1 MCENARVGAPALLG
15 TPLALAVFVRSDI
28 LTDGAGVRPEEGTVR
43 FIRRFDTLT
52 LDDIPLVGGKNASFG
67 EMIRSLSPLGV
78 RVPDGFALT
87 ADAYRALLDG
97 PGVRA
102 ALERTLA
109 ALDPKDVDSL
119 RAGGAAAR
127 RLLREAPVPPELV
140 REIEEAYAEL
150 SRQYGQEAADVAV
163 RSSATAEDLP
173 TASFAGQQETYLN
186 IRGAA
191 QLVEA
196 CRKCFA
202 SLFTD
207 RAISYRAER
216 GFDHGKVYLSVGVQ
230 KMVRSDQAGSGVLF
244 TLDTESGF
252 DGVVF
257 ITAVYGLGE
266 NIVQGVAN
274 PDEYLVFKPTLR
286 EISRRLGSKEIAMIY
301 DEGGGR
307 STRNVSVPEALRREF
322 VLSRDEVV
330 ELARQAIAIEKHYSE
345 RAGERRPMDIEWAK
359 DGRDGALFI
368 VQARPETAHARRD
381 TAKLVTYTLKERS
394 PVRVSGRAVGTQIGA
409 GPVARLTSAA
419 ELHRFQ
425 PGSVLVTAM
434 TDPDWEPI
442 LRTAS
447 AVVTDHGGRTCHAAI
462 VSRELGLPCVVGTG
476 NGTALLRDGDP
487 VTVSCAE
494 GETGVVMEGIL
505 GFDRSELDVSDL
517 PRTRTQIYVNV
528 GDPGQAFALSM
539 LPVDGVGLAREEFII
554 TSAIGIHPMAL
565 IHPERTDDET
575 RREIAARIRG
585 YADGSAFFEEKLAE
599 GVARIAAGF
608 HPRPVIVRLS
618 DFKTNEYA
626 GLLGG
631 RFFEPEEEN
640 PMIGFRGASRYAHPA
655 YREGF
660 ALECRALR
668 RVREE
673 MGLENLIVMIP
684 FCRTIAEAETVQGEM
699 ARHGLVRGERGLQI
713 YVMCEIPAN
722 VLLIDEFARHFDGFS
737 IGSNDLTQLV
747 LGVDR
752 DSGILGGV
760 FDERNPAVVRA
771 LEMAVEGARRA
782 GRKIG
787 ICGQAPSDYPELAE
801 RLVRA
806 GIDSLSLST
815 DVAVATRLRVAELER
830 RLAGGR

>member
-1 MCENARVGAPALLG
+1 L
-15 TPLALAVFVRSDI
+15 
-28 LTDGAGVRPEEGTVR
+28 R
-43 FIRRFDTLT
+43 FIRSFDSLT
-52 LDDIPLVGGKNASFG
+52 LDDLPLVGGKNASFG
-67 EMIRSLSPLGV
+67 EMIRSLAPLGV

-87 ADAYRALLDG
+87 SDAYRALLEG

-102 ALERTLA
+102 LLRGALA
-109 ALDPKDVDSL
+109 SLDPKDVESL
-119 RAGGAAAR
+119 RACGAAAR
-127 RLLREAPVPPELV
+127 RALREAPLPAEML
-140 REIEEAYAEL
+140 REIEEAYAAL
-150 SRQYGQEAADVAV
+150 SRQYGQEATDVAV

-173 TASFAGQQETYLN
+173 SASFAGQQETYLN
-186 IRGAA
+186 IHGLP

-202 SLFTD
+202 PLFTD

-216 GFDHGKVYLSVGVQ
+216 GFDHEKVYLSVGIQ
-230 KMVRSDQAGSGVLF
+230 KMVRSDQAGSGVMF

-307 STRNVSVPEALRREF
+307 STRNVVVPESLRRQF
-322 VLSRDEVV
+322 VLSREEVV
-330 ELARQAIAIEKHYSE
+330 ELARQAIAIEKHYSQ
-345 RAGERRPMDIEWAK
+345 RAGEQRPMDIEWAK

-381 TAKLVTYTLKERS
+381 VTKLVTFVLKERG
-394 PVRVSGRAVGTQIGA
+394 PVRVSGRAVGTQIGV
-409 GPVARLTSAA
+409 GPVARLTSSA
-419 ELHRFQ
+419 ELHRFK

-447 AVVTDHGGRTCHAAI
+447 AVVTDQGGRTCHAAI

-476 NGTALLRDGDP
+476 NGTALLRDGEP
-487 VTVSCAE
+487 ITVSCAE
-494 GETGVVMEGIL
+494 GETGLVMEGIL
-505 GFDRSELDVSDL
+505 GFERRELDVSEL
-517 PRTRTQIYVNV
+517 PRTRTHIYVNL
-528 GDPGQAFALSM
+528 GDPGQAFALSF
-539 LPVDGVGLAREEFII
+539 LPVDGVGLTREEFII

-575 RREIAARIRG
+575 RSEIAARIRG
-585 YADGSAFFEEKLAE
+585 YPDGSAFFEEKLAE
-599 GVARIAAGF
+599 GVGRIAAAF

-684 FCRTIAEAETVQGEM
+684 FCRTIAEAETVQEEM
-699 ARHGLVRGERGLQI
+699 ARHGLRRGERGLET
-713 YVMCEIPAN
+713 YAMCEIPAN
-722 VLLIDEFARHFDGFS
+722 VLLMDEFARHFDGFS

-752 DSGILGGV
+752 DSSILAGV
-760 FDERNPAVVRA
+760 FDERNPAVIRA
-771 LEMAVEGARRA
+771 LEMAIEGAHRA

-787 ICGQAPSDYPELAE
+787 ICGQAPSDYPEIAE

-815 DVAVATRLRVAELER
+815 DVAIATRLRVAELEE
-830 RLAGGR
+830 RLAAGV

>member
-1 MCENARVGAPALLG
+1 M
-15 TPLALAVFVRSDI
+15 
-28 LTDGAGVRPEEGTVR
+28 R
-43 FIRRFDTLT
+43 FIRSFDSLT

-67 EMIRSLSPLGV
+67 EMIRSLAPLGV

-87 ADAYRALLDG
+87 ADAYRALLEG

-102 ALERTLA
+102 LLRDALA
-109 ALDPKDVDSL
+109 SLDPKDVESL
-119 RAGGAAAR
+119 RACGAAAR
-127 RLLREAPVPPELV
+127 RALGEAPLPAEML
-140 REIEEAYAEL
+140 REIEEAYAAL
-150 SRQYGQEAADVAV
+150 SRQYGQEATDVAV

-173 TASFAGQQETYLN
+173 SASFAGQQETYLN
-186 IRGAA
+186 IHGLP

-216 GFDHGKVYLSVGVQ
+216 GFDHEKVYLSVGVQ
-230 KMVRSDQAGSGVLF
+230 KMVRSDQAGSGVMF

-307 STRNVSVPEALRREF
+307 STRNVVVPESLRRQF
-322 VLSRDEVV
+322 VLSREEVV
-330 ELARQAIAIEKHYSE
+330 ELARQAIAIEKHYSQ

-381 TAKLVTYTLKERS
+381 VTKLVSFVLKERG
-394 PVRVSGRAVGTQIGA
+394 PVRVSGRAVGTQIGV
-409 GPVARLTSAA
+409 GPVARLTSSA
-419 ELHRFQ
+419 ELHRFK

-447 AVVTDHGGRTCHAAI
+447 AVVTDQGGRTCHAAI

-476 NGTALLRDGDP
+476 NGTALLRDGEP

-494 GETGVVMEGIL
+494 GETGLVMEGIL
-505 GFDRSELDVSDL
+505 GFERRELDVSEL
-517 PRTRTQIYVNV
+517 PRTRTHIYVNL
-528 GDPGQAFALSM
+528 GDPGQAFALSF

-575 RREIAARIRG
+575 RSEIAARIRG

-599 GVARIAAGF
+599 GVGRIAAAF

-631 RFFEPEEEN
+631 RFFEPKEEN

-684 FCRTIAEAETVQGEM
+684 FCRTIAEAETVQEEM
-699 ARHGLVRGERGLQI
+699 ARHGLRRGERGLEV
-713 YVMCEIPAN
+713 YAMCEIPAN
-722 VLLIDEFARHFDGFS
+722 VLLMDEFARHFDGFS

-752 DSGILGGV
+752 DSSILAGV
-760 FDERNPAVVRA
+760 FDERDPAVIRA
-771 LEMAVEGARRA
+771 LEMAIEGAHRA

-787 ICGQAPSDYPELAE
+787 ICGQAPSDYPEIAE

-815 DVAVATRLRVAELER
+815 DVAIATRLRVAELEE
-830 RLAGGR
+830 RLAAGA